1 MKEIKDKLE
10 KEFDRERRKM
20 EEKIGQKDLEIKK
33 MDLEISSIK
42 MSELN
47 LDDYQAQRV
56 RALTKIMQ
64 EVVKNEDRQDEES
77 VARLFGLDKIIKNGK
92 QNSLYLC

>member
-1 MKEIKDKLE
+1 MRDIKDKLE

-20 EEKIGQKDLEIKK
+20 EDKISQKDLEIKK
-33 MDLEISSIK
+33 MDLEMSTIK

-47 LDDYQAQRV
+47 LDEYQSQRV

-64 EVVKNEDRQDEES
+64 EVIKNEDKQDEES
-77 VARLFGLDKIIKNGK
+77 IARLFGLDKIIRKGK
-92 QNSLYLC
+92 